1 MKIDSYLHQLWL
13 AFILILM
20 TASLFL
26 PIGEFSNQ
34 DGATALLTNF
44 RLNFVEGDS
53 SSAFWALGVIVI
65 VILLITLFEL
75 LLSGFRSF
83 TIQKRIL
90 IFIGLLLIGYYLAF
104 VAYVLLI
111 KGDAS
116 FMPMW
121 GASFPLISLILVIM
135 TFYSIRRA
143 EANIILQASSFRL
156 RD

>member
-143 EANIILQASSFRL
+143 EANIILKASSFRL